1 MKQPNWMTDTEQYAD
16 ALFGMVGN
24 ILTASI
30 SRLAPFVVPLAP
42 AFFFAHSVYGQVLT
56 MTDDQRLALTLAGIS
71 ALGLEIVG
79 LMAAHRAVEFYS
91 KGETEKAKTAVGIT
105 GIYLVIGIG
114 GILLFENT
122 DFNAKVTGVVM
133 FIIAG
138 MVYLLLGLTE
148 DSRKA
153 EREAAVALEQEGA
166 RAADQLAWERQ
177 VELEKIRLDHELKL
191 KRMET
196 QKPAPRTDIPT
207 VNPTVTAT
215 DWRKLGEEQRLSM
228 ASYSTEQIVNLY
240 GVSERTAER
249 WLSRSRKLS
258 TTVPS
263 NGVGPQKNSLV

>member
-56 MTDDQRLALTLAGIS
+56 LTEDQRLALTLAGIS

-91 KGETEKAKTAVGIT
+91 KGETGKAKTAVAIT
-105 GIYLVIGIG
+105 GVYLFIGIG

-153 EREAAVALEQEGA
+153 EREAAVALEQEAGHQA
-166 RAADQLAWERQ
+166 EQLAWERQ
-177 VELEKIRLDHELKL
+177 LQLEKLRLDHELKL
-191 KRMET
+191 NRT
-196 QKPAPRTDIPT
+196 QAKATVPPT
-207 VNPTVTAT
+207 VAPTVLAT
-215 DWRKLGEEQRLSM
+215 DWRNLSLEQRRAM
-228 ASYSTEQIVNLY
+228 FNYSTEQIVSLY

-249 WLSRSRKLS
+249 WQVRSRKLS
-258 TTVPS
+258 ATVGI
-263 NGVGPQKNSLV
+263 N

>member
-24 ILTASI
+24 ILTAYI

-42 AFFFAHSVYGQVLT
+42 AFFFAHSVFGQVLT
-56 MTDDQRLALTLAGIS
+56 LTEDQRLALTLAGIS

-91 KGETEKAKTAVGIT
+91 KGETGKAKTAVAIT
-105 GIYLVIGIG
+105 AVYLFIGIG

-153 EREAAVALEQEGA
+153 EREAAMALEQEEA
-166 RAADQLAWERQ
+166 RIAGQLTWERQ
-177 VELEKIRLDHELKL
+177 LELEKIRLEHELKL
-191 KRMET
+191 KRMEA
-196 QKPAPRTDIPT
+196 KKSVLKTDRPTEKPT
-207 VNPTVTAT
+207 VIAT
-215 DWRKLGEEQRLSM
+215 DWRKLDDDQRLSM
-228 ASYSTEQIVNLY
+228 ANYSTEQIVNLY
-240 GVSERTAER
+240 GVSDRTAER
-249 WLSRSRKLS
+249 WQARSRKLS
-258 TTVPS
+258 ATVPN
-263 NGVGPQKNSLV
+263 NGVAK

>member
-24 ILTASI
+24 ILTAYI

-56 MTDDQRLALTLAGIS
+56 LTDDQRLALTLAGIS

-91 KGETEKAKTAVGIT
+91 KGETEKAKTAVVIT
-105 GIYLVIGIG
+105 AVYLLIGIG

-148 DSRKA
+148 DSRKT
-153 EREAAVALEQEGA
+153 EREVAAAQEQEAG
-166 RAADQLAWERQ
+166 RQVEQLAWERQ
-177 VELEKIRLDHELKL
+177 LQMEKLRLDHELKL
-191 KRMET
+191 KRT
-196 QKPAPRTDIPT
+196 QAKATVPLTVAPT
-207 VNPTVTAT
+207 VLAT
-215 DWRKLGEEQRLSM
+215 DWRNLSLEQRRAM
-228 ASYSTEQIVNLY
+228 FNYSTEQIVSLY
-240 GVSERTAER
+240 GVSDRTAER
-249 WLSRSRKLS
+249 WQVRSRKLS
-258 TTVPS
+258 IS
-263 NGVGPQKNSLV
+263 VGIN

>member
-56 MTDDQRLALTLAGIS
+56 LTEDQRLALTLAGIS

-91 KGETEKAKTAVGIT
+91 KGETGKAKTAVAIT
-105 GIYLVIGIG
+105 GVYLFIGIG

-138 MVYLLLGLTE
+138 MVYVLLGLTE

-153 EREAAVALEQEGA
+153 ERGAAVALEQEEERTAG
-166 RAADQLAWERQ
+166 RLAWERQ
-177 VELEKIRLDHELKL
+177 LELEKIRLEHELKL

-196 QKPAPRTDIPT
+196 KKSVLKTDRPT
-207 VNPTVTAT
+207 VIAT
-215 DWRKLGEEQRLSM
+215 DWRKLGDDQRLSM
-228 ASYSTEQIVNLY
+228 ANYSTEQIVNLY
-240 GVSERTAER
+240 GVSDRTAER
-249 WLSRSRKLS
+249 WQSRSRKLS
-258 TTVPS
+258 ATVKS
-263 NGVGPQKNSLV
+263 NGGVK

>member
-56 MTDDQRLALTLAGIS
+56 LTDDQRLALTLAGIS

-91 KGETEKAKTAVGIT
+91 KGETGKAKTSVAIT
-105 GIYLVIGIG
+105 GVYLCIGIG

-153 EREAAVALEQEGA
+153 EREAAVAQEQEEE
-166 RAADQLAWERQ
+166 RIAANRPGND
-177 VELEKIRLDHELKL
+177 
-191 KRMET
+191 
-196 QKPAPRTDIPT
+196 
-207 VNPTVTAT
+207 
-215 DWRKLGEEQRLSM
+215 G
-228 ASYSTEQIVNLY
+228 
-240 GVSERTAER
+240 
-249 WLSRSRKLS
+249 
-258 TTVPS
+258 
-263 NGVGPQKNSLV
+263 